1 MQTKMPILSDI
12 SVDSGQVTSV
22 DEALQRVMHA
32 IQRQRPDE
40 AARLAQVVLARNPSH
55 PKALH
60 LYGYALLM
68 QERADEAIAPL
79 KKAFRSLRDPA
90 IETQFAIAL
99 RKAGRTDEALNTLAR
114 AVKRKPPLPAA
125 VHEYAYLLYSLNWMD
140 EAINLLKTGI
150 EMAPSMPELPLLL
163 GWIFHARNDG
173 INAKTAFAR
182 AVGIAPNHAD
192 ALYGMGLVLMDAGEF
207 AKASEYFQRAL
218 LCDPSD
224 QQSRLYLG
232 ACFLELGQTG
242 AASVCLRQVTRGGA
256 DFYGKALKVLS
267 LSSRGRFWLKPSAAV
282 KFFKGEQT

>member
-1 MQTKMPILSDI
+1 MPILSDI

-40 AARLAQVVLARNPSH
+40 AARLAQVILARNPSH

-68 QERADEAIAPL
+68 QERPDEAIAPL

-125 VHEYAYLLYSLNWMD
+125 VHEYAYLLYSLNRMD

-173 INAKTAFAR
+173 INAKAAFAR